1 MLKKFG
7 LLEADLRSLRAL
19 PNDET
24 LWRINHEHKNCLD
37 FMERRKQFMLDE
49 CITPDPKGGKVD
61 DPLFVQS
68 HQDSGKD
75 VRQTGVKI
83 G

>member
-1 MLKKFG
+1 
-7 LLEADLRSLRAL
+7 
-19 PNDET
+19 
-24 LWRINHEHKNCLD
+24 
-37 FMERRKQFMLDE
+37 MERRKQFMLDE

-68 HQDSGKD
+68 HQDFGKD